1 MAKSDTPKTKTKDKK
16 IKTGLL
22 PQWKVLLHKDDVH
35 SVENIRETILFLTRL
50 PIDDAQKC
58 AEEVYSTGISVV
70 LVTHKERA
78 ELYQELFEGK
88 EIKST
93 IEPN

>member
-1 MAKSDTPKTKTKDKK
+1 MAKTKTKDKK
-16 IKTGLL
+16 VKPGSL
-22 PQWKVLLHKDDVH
+22 PQWKVLLHKDDIH
-35 SVENIRETILFLTRL
+35 SVETIRETILSLTRL

-58 AEEVYSTGISVV
+58 AEEVHSTGVSVV
-70 LVTHKERA
+70 LVTHKEKA

-88 EIKST
+88 DIKST

>member
-35 SVENIRETILFLTRL
+35 SVETVREIILSLTRL

-58 AEEVYSTGISVV
+58 AEEVNLTGISVV
-70 LVTHKERA
+70 LIAHKERA
-78 ELYQELFEGK
+78 ELYQELFESK
-88 EIKST
+88 DIKST